1 MLLVPV
7 LYSYTN
13 NISHQYLREGNSIIT
28 KNAELYLPSSIWLK
42 STNCH
47 YKYFLTCMINV
58 SRESLYPVRVHVS
71 M

>member
-42 STNCH
+42 STNCAI
-47 YKYFLTCMINV
+47 TNI
-58 SRESLYPVRVHVS
+58 S
-71 M
+71 